1 MTEERTITKI
11 GIYQL
16 LQHASVNDKTEF
28 LKHLELKQ
36 NVVFVS
42 SLNDQIEMNKLCSSS
57 AVLKT
62 IPLNDG
68 KSAHFQFTFNNLSN
82 VILKKI
88 FYSVIDHSESSGNL
102 PEYFNSHSKFRT
114 TINNKIFY
122 INIWRVDVS
131 PLFQVEI
138 Y

>member
-1 MTEERTITKI
+1 MKEETAITNK
-11 GIYQL
+11 GIYHL
-16 LQHASVNDKTEF
+16 YNHASVNDKTEF

-42 SLNDQIEMNKLCSSS
+42 SLNDKIKMNKLCTSS

-82 VILKKI
+82 DILKQI
-88 FYSVIDHSESSGNL
+88 FYSVIDHSESSDNL
-102 PEYFNSHSKFRT
+102 PKHIYSKEKLQT
-114 TINNKIFY
+114 TINNKKLILTY
-122 INIWRVDVS
+122 G
-131 PLFQVEI
+131 E
-138 Y
+138 